1 MQKSLQYL
9 IYRNVNIAAAA
20 AAASRFV
27 HGGKP
32 IPFSNNLILF
42 LIDLNIL
49 PKNSVCCK
57 N

>member
-27 HGGKP
+27 HGE
-32 IPFSNNLILF
+32 NLF
-42 LIDLNIL
+42 LSPIT
-49 PKNSVCCK
+49 
-57 N
+57 